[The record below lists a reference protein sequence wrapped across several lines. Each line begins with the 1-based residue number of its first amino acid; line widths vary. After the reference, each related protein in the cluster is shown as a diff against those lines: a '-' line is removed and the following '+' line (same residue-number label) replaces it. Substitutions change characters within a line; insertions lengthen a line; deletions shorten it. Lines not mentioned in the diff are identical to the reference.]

1 MTTAEFIAACF
12 WPFVIIAVFALLKA
26 RNTKAFPYL
35 GKIVFAVAVVYL
47 GLLPFYEKSSII
59 AVNDVHVGL
68 VFVGLAIAGSQLWQ
82 PQLYGSWRDKAK
94 PLASMILIVLLGSG
108 LAWYAGR
115 MLFLDHLTS
124 RLAIE
129 GRVDR
134 AWRSGSSRKADY
146 LVRIANQTVK
156 VTEPLYERLEKFRP
170 MVRVEVGRGSNYV
183 YDIEYLSN

>member
-26 RNTKAFPYL
+26 RNTDAYPFI
-35 GKIVFAVAVVYL
+35 GKIVFAVAFAYL
-47 GLLPFYEKSSII
+47 GLLLFYDKSSII

-68 VFVGLAIAGSQLWQ
+68 VVLGLAMAGSQLWQ
-82 PQLYGSWRDKAK
+82 PQLYGSWRDSAK
-94 PLASMILIVLLGSG
+94 PLASMILIVLLGCG

-124 RLAIE
+124 RLVIE

-134 AWRSGSSRKADY
+134 VRTSGSRRSDY
-146 LVRIANQTVK
+146 LADIAGRTVK
-156 VTEPLYERLEKFRP
+156 VTTPVYERWQKLRP
-170 MVRVEVGRGSNYV
+170 VVRVEVGRGSNYV